1 MAPPKEPALSRV
13 HRHRAPD
20 TASSGTEGSGA
31 SRHDLSP
38 RNRARLLFVLGAVCA
53 ALLIAA
59 PLAIVF
65 SDGPEAAGPAHEPEG
80 VFIGGQN
87 PGTGGGTVQGGVGS
101 LATESAQRAVVP
113 GTGAQVG
120 TGNAAAGGAGVA
132 GVPVVAGSGAAAPA
146 GSGGAGSGA
155 APAGGGTPAGSNGVT
170 PSGGG
175 SQPATAA
182 GQPAPQQ
189 PAPQQPASQQP
200 AAQQPAQQQPAQ
212 QQPAP
217 QQPAPK
223 PAPQPAPQ
231 PAPCVCKTIGDT
243 LDKVGG
249 SAGPRHGR
257 GPVARPPLIR
267 TGRCR

>member
-1 MAPPKEPALSRV
+1 LAPPKEPALSRA

-20 TASSGTEGSGA
+20 TASSGTQGSGA
-31 SRHDLSP
+31 SRHDLSA

-87 PGTGGGTVQGGVGS
+87 PGTGGGTVQGGGGS

-120 TGNAAAGGAGVA
+120 TGNAAAGGAAVA

-146 GSGGAGSGA
+146 GSGA
-155 APAGGGTPAGSNGVT
+155 APAGGGTPAGSNGIP

-175 SQPATAA
+175 AQPATGA
-182 GQPAPQQ
+182 GQPVS
-189 PAPQQPASQQP
+189 QQPASQQP
-200 AAQQPAQQQPAQ
+200 TSQQPAAQEPAQQQPAQ

-243 LDKVGG
+243 LEKVGG
-249 SAGPRHGR
+249 TLAPATGA
-257 GPVARPPLIR
+257 VPLP
-267 TGRCR
+267 GLP